1 MVNLFHNKNYIT
13 KNILCNSNTTAYM
26 SLFIYNKQ
34 NEFTTK
40 IVKFLILQM
49 YDQKKKPAH
58 AIKLKKIISKCF
70 TKHNNRT
77 ILFNA
82 RTNNS
87 AQ

>member
-1 MVNLFHNKNYIT
+1 
-13 KNILCNSNTTAYM
+13 M

-49 YDQKKKPAH
+49 DNQKKKPAH
-58 AIKLKKIISKCF
+58 DMKFKKIISKCF
-70 TKHNNRT
+70 TKHNRT
-77 ILFNA
+77 IFVNA